1 MAHVPW
7 VQLVFL
13 VLLSLYNSFV
23 VHTACAYIYIFIL
36 PPISSTLCQPST
48 AEILTHFVE
57 QQCVQGSPYGPLPF
71 CSGDL
76 LDLFWHLLTA
86 GSDFVGAFFVF
97 FEKFSKFTLGQYGIL

>member
-1 MAHVPW
+1 M
-7 VQLVFL
+7 LIL
-13 VLLSLYNSFV
+13 
-23 VHTACAYIYIFIL
+23 IL